1 MDSVAKNE
9 QFLRDLVKLKKKE
22 AVLKLRSATEDEC
35 KSVIELLLNAE
46 SHLDSKALK
55 TCKGQVIC
63 AALKKLKKVSRKV
76 LIKLFAKSFKQVI
89 SLIAL
94 MLLNLFE
101 NSLNKIYSHQDV

>member
-1 MDSVAKNE
+1 MRISKNE
-9 QFLRDLVKLKKKE
+9 QFLRYLIKCNKKD
-22 AVLKLRSATEDEC
+22 AVLKLRSATEEEC

-46 SHLDSKALK
+46 SHLDSKELK
-55 TCKGQVIC
+55 TCKGQRIC

-94 MLLNLFE
+94 MLLCLFE
-101 NSLNKIYSHQDV
+101 NNLNKVYSLQDV